1 MSGDLGEKIYLAE
14 VALALLGRDTDR
26 RKGSGEPRLPG
37 GGRVDSQQ
45 RPGEALG
52 QRRVTPQRLLQRSLD
67 AHGHELHLGDL
78 HPVRGDNQELL
89 LILEGDALVRD
100 HRPHGSDTAQIG
112 HGLTE
117 HTLRSLELL
126 DSIGDLTGPAQHSLL
141 DCRVGSEE
149 VSRSAEQGV
158 AVARQAVGIGGEE
171 LLGDLAL
178 TLLEGRRAV
187 DSTHVFPFMTKTG
200 SLTEELPLLF
210 RY

>member
-1 MSGDLGEKIYLAE
+1 MYLAE
-14 VALALLGRDTDR
+14 VALALLGRDADQR
-26 RKGSGEPRLPG
+26 ESPGEPGLPSRG
-37 GGRVDSQQ
+37 HVDGQQ
-45 RPGEALG
+45 SLGETLG
-52 QRRVTPQRLLQRSLD
+52 QLRVAPQRLLQRRLLD
-67 AHGHELHLGDL
+67 SHGHELHLGDL
-78 HPVRGDNQELL
+78 HLAHGGNQESLL
-89 LILEGDALVRD
+89 VTEGDALVRD
-100 HRPHGSDTAQIG
+100 HRPHGSHTAQIG

-178 TLLEGRRAV
+178 TLLEGRAV

-210 RY
+210 GY

>member
-1 MSGDLGEKIYLAE
+1 M
-14 VALALLGRDTDR
+14 ALLGRDTDR

-67 AHGHELHLGDL
+67 AHSHELHLGDL

-100 HRPHGSDTAQIG
+100 HRPHGSHTAQIG

-117 HTLRSLELL
+117 HVLRSLELL
-126 DSIGDLTGPAQHSLL
+126 DSVGDLGDLAGPAQHGLL
-141 DCRVGSEE
+141 DCHVGSEE
-149 VSRSAEQGV
+149 ASRSAEQGV
-158 AVARQAVGIGGEE
+158 AVARQPIGVGSEE
-171 LLGDLAL
+171 LLGDLL
-178 TLLEGRRAV
+178 TLALPEGRAV
-187 DSTHVFPFMTKTG
+187 DATHGLSF
-200 SLTEELPLLF
+200 L
-210 RY
+210 

>member
-45 RPGEALG
+45 RLGEALG

-89 LILEGDALVRD
+89 LVLEGDALVRD
-100 HRPHGSDTAQIG
+100 HRPHGSHTAQIG

-117 HTLRSLELL
+117 HVLRSLELL
-126 DSIGDLTGPAQHSLL
+126 DSVGDLGDLAGPAQHGLL
-141 DCRVGSEE
+141 DCHVGSEE
-149 VSRSAEQGV
+149 ASRSAAQGV
-158 AVARQAVGIGGEE
+158 AVARQPIGVGSEE
-171 LLGDLAL
+171 LLGDLLAL
-178 TLLEGRRAV
+178 ALPEGRRAV
-187 DSTHVFPFMTKTG
+187 DATHGLSFHDEDG
-200 SLTEELPLLF
+200 
-210 RY
+210 

>member
-78 HPVRGDNQELL
+78 HLAHGGNQESLL
-89 LILEGDALVRD
+89 VTEGDALVRD
-100 HRPHGSDTAQIG
+100 HRPHGSHTAQIG

-117 HTLRSLELL
+117 HVLRSLELL
-126 DSIGDLTGPAQHSLL
+126 DSVGDLAGPAQHGLL
-141 DCRVGSEE
+141 DCHVGSEE
-149 VSRSAEQGV
+149 ASRSAEQGV
-158 AVARQAVGIGGEE
+158 AVARQPICVGSEE
-171 LLGDLAL
+171 LLGDLLAL
-178 TLLEGRRAV
+178 ALPEGRAV
-187 DSTHVFPFMTKTG
+187 DATHGLSF
-200 SLTEELPLLF
+200 L
-210 RY
+210 